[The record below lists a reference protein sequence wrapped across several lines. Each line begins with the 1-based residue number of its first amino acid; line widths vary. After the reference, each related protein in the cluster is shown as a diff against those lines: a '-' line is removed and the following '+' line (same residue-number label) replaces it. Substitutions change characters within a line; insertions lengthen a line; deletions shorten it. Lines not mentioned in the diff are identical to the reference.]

1 MIESGKGF
9 RQERGKEEHVRTAKH
24 YSHWVAHTFRPE
36 QEYCLDCQ
44 HRLRRA
50 HVISRRTIITLKEVL
65 RLTHWGYRCPNS
77 ACSGGTHLYRST
89 IADQLALPG
98 FTFGLD
104 IVLLVGVLRLQQHK
118 TIDEVH
124 QELTRQL
131 SHHQVTIS
139 RREILFLFETYTA
152 LLRAGTEVSEDAE
165 WKRQTQTNG
174 GLILSID
181 GIQPDKGN
189 ETIYLIREVL
199 TGRLLLAENV
209 TSTRKEVL
217 IRLLKEVKA
226 LGQPIVGVISDAQ
239 ETLRQAVAELWPEA
253 PHQLCHFHAL
263 REASRPLF
271 ALDHTTR
278 TQVRK
283 SMQKQLRAFQADTQ
297 CRFPHSEKQQSQQLG
312 VLDAYASAIQV
323 AINSDGL
330 APFHYAG
337 LSMDEA
343 LCDLQESLARLEKKE
358 GVNQTCTNRL
368 RRLARILH
376 ETEAQRKPFQQ
387 IRRMREWLL
396 EIERILAGDWAA
408 NLEEVTQVAVN
419 QQLDAW
425 QARLEVHV
433 QTDAEHSEEARCLS
447 YLLKVVTDLKPWLT
461 HCYAHANLPRTNNA
475 MELLIRAI
483 KTRYRR
489 YCQLE
494 NRAEQCAKIAT

>member
-1 MIESGKGF
+1 MLNGKDRLKQMVVSFSLLMGF
-9 RQERGKEEHVRTAKH
+9 SLIKAMKRFTSFEM
-24 YSHWVAHTFRPE
+24 
-36 QEYCLDCQ
+36 CLLDDCCWQ
-44 HRLRRA
+44 
-50 HVISRRTIITLKEVL
+50 K
-65 RLTHWGYRCPNS
+65 
-77 ACSGGTHLYRST
+77 
-89 IADQLALPG
+89 
-98 FTFGLD
+98 
-104 IVLLVGVLRLQQHK
+104 
-118 TIDEVH
+118 
-124 QELTRQL
+124 
-131 SHHQVTIS
+131 
-139 RREILFLFETYTA
+139 
-152 LLRAGTEVSEDAE
+152 
-165 WKRQTQTNG
+165 
-174 GLILSID
+174 
-181 GIQPDKGN
+181 
-189 ETIYLIREVL
+189 
-199 TGRLLLAENV
+199 NV

-217 IRLLKEVKA
+217 IGLLKEVKA

-271 ALDHTTR
+271 AFDHTTR

-283 SMQKQLRAFQADTQ
+283 SVQKKLRAFQADTQ
-297 CRFPHSEKQQSQQLG
+297 RRFPQSEKQQSQQLG

-330 APFHYAG
+330 APFQYAG

-376 ETEAQRKPFQQ
+376 ETEAQRKSFQQ

-396 EIERILAGDWAA
+396 EIERILAGDWAT
-408 NLEEVTQVAVN
+408 NPEEVTQVAVN
-419 QQLDAW
+419 QHLDAW
-425 QARLEVHV
+425 QARLEGHV
-433 QTDAEHSEEARCLS
+433 QTDTEHSEEVRCLS

-489 YCQLE
+489 ISGWKNWNGYLSRYGRCVAYYEGWMHQSEDLE
-494 NRAEQCAKIAT
+494 IRLRRVSPKEWRRVRHESRMSREYQVKRYRFRHQRQQYLADLEGQWEQAC